1 MMANVREMPE
11 SERRL
16 HQQELGLVVVTRR
29 SDPPQ
34 QPEKRTRM
42 NEDTR
47 THTPRTGVSR
57 AQQTLE
63 RMTEPPTF
71 KEVAI
76 HELRRAAVY
85 MPMLLSAGVGLIW
98 ANKRLF
104 LKVV

>member
-1 MMANVREMPE
+1 MMAPVREMPE
-11 SERRL
+11 PERRR

-42 NEDTR
+42 DE
-47 THTPRTGVSR
+47 TPRTQSHRAGTSR

-76 HELRRAAVY
+76 HELQRAAVY
-85 MPMLLSAGVGLIW
+85 VPMLLSAGVGLIW
-98 ANKRLF
+98 ASKRLF
-104 LKVV
+104 KPVG